1 VTQRY
6 VVGIDGSRPGDAA
19 LRWTIA
25 RAHRDPAPIV
35 LVNVDEDD
43 TGSRAQQHSHEQ
55 ARPGAV
61 LLAAALAVVLAELP
75 DVPVSVELLAGGV
88 ARAMADFVGADDLLV
103 IGTGKTGFLH
113 GRVLGSRSVQI
124 ALAAACSVAVIPD
137 VDLRFRRGVVAGIDR
152 HETAPSIARAAGH
165 EAEARNEELLLVQAV
180 THQEL
185 ERSGPRRSGLAVS
198 VALAAAR
205 AACPAL
211 ELRTRLSSRAAAEA
225 LLDTSRDKALL
236 VLGPGSLDRQRS
248 LIGTVL
254 HEVLLNVNAPVLVA
268 RPVED
273 RQLVGPV
280 AGRPATLVSRRGLS
294 EMTAAPRSG
303 GG

>member
-25 RAHRDPAPIV
+25 RARRDPAPIV
-35 LVNVDEDD
+35 LVNVDEDAA
-43 TGSRAQQHSHEQ
+43 SKVQQHSHDQ

-88 ARAMADFVGADDLLV
+88 ARTLADFVGADDLLV

-113 GRVLGSRSVQI
+113 GGCSAHGACRS
-124 ALAAACSVAVIPD
+124 LWRRACSVAVIPD

-152 HETAPSIARAAGH
+152 RETAPSVARTAGH

-180 THQEL
+180 TQQEL
-185 ERSGPRRSGLAVS
+185 DESGPRRSGLAVS

-211 ELRTRLSSRAAAEA
+211 ELRTRLSSRGAAEA

-236 VLGPGSLDRQRS
+236 VLGPGSLDRHHS
-248 LIGTVL
+248 PIGTVL

-280 AGRPATLVSRRGLS
+280 LGRPATLVSRRS
-294 EMTAAPRSG
+294 DSAA
-303 GG
+303 